1 MDEHEILEKVLEF
14 KNIADS
20 GNGDLKERMATN
32 FKNVHGDPWDPQERA
47 WNEARGKACIHIP
60 LIRPQ
65 VSFLSGQV
73 VQNPKDITMVNHHGG
88 MKLLADLQTALIKHA
103 MSDESAKFELAHW
116 FQSGAE
122 TSSGYLG
129 VFVSKARDPLYG
141 DLEIRKLDP
150 FDVTPDPTCKV
161 YDWNSIQ
168 DGAKFVFWEPWVDKD
183 YIKEKYPSKWR
194 EVVPDGPGGQ
204 TFASRALRFVFG
216 VRKRSVATAS
226 GELLTEDYSEL
237 KVKLSHCWWKEYKT
251 VHYFYDLRNGEESE
265 PQVITDKKELAKARA
280 AMKDYEGTF
289 ELKKAIV
296 PCMNHT
302 VYANDVLL
310 EHTQD
315 ELGML
320 KTGMTL
326 FPIIPFYPYF
336 SSGYKSTIVDDL
348 IGVQQ
353 FVNYTRSVTFNLLK
367 GQANR
372 GWKIKRDAG
381 GFTEWLQNHGSEDGV
396 VIDESRGGGKVDKI
410 DPAPLS
416 NAHENLTQIGKG
428 EFREITNM
436 RTDAPERD
444 QEDLSGRA
452 IALKKESSETGISP
466 ILLNFDYSLNILGN
480 YLSTVIRT
488 TKVYSLREIKM
499 VVEEKRLVD
508 PKLLDEARQMV
519 AMQLGIQIPEP
530 ERFSKDQIM
539 NMPVEQAEAATAQ
552 LEKLEQARQQVIATI
567 DEIATPM
574 VIAGMVDALRN
585 PINGRYFASVTT
597 SASAPSARYRQ
608 FAETVELNDIMI
620 KSGLPPLPPKRIIEA
635 SDVPNKEAILEEM
648 GV

>member
-1 MDEHEILEKVLEF
+1 MDEHEILDRVLEF

-47 WNEARGKACIHIP
+47 WNEARGKACVHIP

-65 VSFLSGQV
+65 TSFLTGQV

-103 MSDESAKFELAHW
+103 MSDESAKFEIAHW
-116 FQSGAE
+116 FQSGIE
-122 TSSGYLG
+122 TCSGYIG
-129 VFVSKARDPLYG
+129 AFVSKDRDPLNG
-141 DLEIRKLDP
+141 DIELRKLDP

-161 YDWNSIQ
+161 YDWNSVR

-183 YIKEKYPSKWR
+183 YIKEMWPDKWR

-237 KVKLSHCWWKEYKT
+237 KVKLSHCWWKQYKE
-251 VHYFYDLRNGEESE
+251 VHYLYDLRNEEGE
-265 PQVITDKKELAKARA
+265 PQVITDKKELAKAREA
-280 AMKDYEGTF
+280 VKTYGDTF
-289 ELKKAIV
+289 VLKKAVV

-302 VYANDVLL
+302 IYANDVLL
-310 EHTQD
+310 EHTED

-326 FPIIPFYPYF
+326 FPIIPFYPFF
-336 SSGYKSTIVDDL
+336 SSGYKSTVVDDL
-348 IGVQQ
+348 IGVQK
-353 FVNYTRSVTFNLLK
+353 FVNYTRSATFNLLK

-372 GWKIKRDAG
+372 GWTIKRDTG
-381 GFTEWLQNHGSEDGV
+381 GFADWLQKHGSEDGV
-396 VIDESRGGGKVDKI
+396 VIDESRGGGSVKKI
-410 DPAPLS
+410 DAAQLS
-416 NAHENLTQIGKG
+416 TAHENLTQIGKG
-428 EFREITNM
+428 EFREITNL

-480 YLSTVIRT
+480 YLSTLIRVT
-488 TKVYSLREIKM
+488 EVYSLREIKM
-499 VVEEKRLVD
+499 VVEEKRLID
-508 PKLLDEARQMV
+508 PKLLEEARMMV
-519 AMQLGIQIPEP
+519 AMQLGIEIPQP
-530 ERFSKDQIM
+530 APFSKDAIM
-539 NMPVEQAEAATAQ
+539 NMPVEQAEAATQQ
-552 LEKLEQARQQVIATI
+552 LEQLEAARQQVLASI
-567 DEIATPM
+567 DEIAKPI
-574 VIAGMVDALRN
+574 VIAGMVDAMRS
-585 PINGRYFASVTT
+585 PTNGRYFASVST

-620 KSGLPPLPPKRIIEA
+620 KSGMPPLPPKQIIEA
-635 SDVPNKEAILEEM
+635 SDVPNKEQILEEM